1 MAKIPDKQ
9 GIFFELDGVLVQKAR
24 LEADG
29 SVPFLERG
37 IEALTRI
44 DPNQFKIFV
53 ATSRQDIAF
62 GELKEREFVRF
73 CEAFL
78 QRMQQEQ
85 IPIAKIYS
93 CPYHPKGKGR
103 FRKESVFRKPGPGI
117 YKMAQQEFDLN
128 LQRSWMIGQT
138 TADVLSAQRAELGT
152 VLVRTGKAGQ
162 DGEFEVDPHFVED
175 DFWHAIARVNQFE
188 QALRV

>member
-78 QRMQQEQ
+78 LRMQQEQ

-188 QALRV
+188 HALRS